1 MSSAEPRSG
10 PVPATE
16 EVLQVTSLEL
26 FFDLV
31 FVFAVTQLTGVLVH
45 DLSPLGLFRVLV
57 MFGVLWWMYGGY
69 AWLTNTM
76 APTRWSR
83 RILLLVGMAG
93 FMVVALATPRAFEGD
108 GVAWGLGYLVV
119 VLVHAGLYVQ
129 SNRNILRILPFNLLA
144 AGLVMAAG
152 LLRGPVVYVLWTA
165 ALVVPIA
172 TPYLVAPGRFD
183 IQPSHIVE
191 RYGLALLITLGE
203 SVVAVGIGVSGEP
216 LNLGTAGAV
225 VLGLGLAA
233 ALWWTYFGSAD
244 DERSERALRLADP
257 GRRGPLTIAG
267 FFYATI
273 PMVLG
278 IVTLAAGLK
287 LSIGHAG
294 SALPSGTA
302 MALAGGASLFLA
314 GAAALRLAFQIGP
327 IALRVIGALLVL
339 PTILLG
345 MRIAAT
351 AELVGLVLVFAAVL
365 VLEHLRSSGSTAE
378 P

>member
-129 SNRNILRILPFNLLA
+129 SIAISCAYCRSTCSP
-144 AGLVMAAG
+144 
-152 LLRGPVVYVLWTA
+152 RGSSWRPACCVVRSCTCSG
-165 ALVVPIA
+165 P
-172 TPYLVAPGRFD
+172 P
-183 IQPSHIVE
+183 PS
-191 RYGLALLITLGE
+191 
-203 SVVAVGIGVSGEP
+203 
-216 LNLGTAGAV
+216 
-225 VLGLGLAA
+225 
-233 ALWWTYFGSAD
+233 
-244 DERSERALRLADP
+244 
-257 GRRGPLTIAG
+257 
-267 FFYATI
+267 
-273 PMVLG
+273 
-278 IVTLAAGLK
+278 
-287 LSIGHAG
+287 
-294 SALPSGTA
+294 
-302 MALAGGASLFLA
+302 
-314 GAAALRLAFQIGP
+314 
-327 IALRVIGALLVL
+327 
-339 PTILLG
+339 
-345 MRIAAT
+345 
-351 AELVGLVLVFAAVL
+351 
-365 VLEHLRSSGSTAE
+365 
-378 P
+378 

>member
-1 MSSAEPRSG
+1 MSPAEPLST
-10 PVPATE
+10 PANAPE
-16 EVLQVTSLEL
+16 AVLRVTTLEL

-31 FVFAVTQLTGVLVH
+31 FVFAVTQLTGVLVRE
-45 DLSPLGLFRVLV
+45 LSPLGLFRVVV

-83 RILLLVGMAG
+83 RVLLLVGMAG

-108 GVAWGLGYLVV
+108 GVAWGVGYLVV

-144 AGLVMAAG
+144 AGLVIVAG
-152 LLRGPVVYVLWTA
+152 VLHGPAVYALWTV

-172 TPYLVAPGRFD
+172 TPYLVHSGRFE
-183 IQPSHIVE
+183 IQPSHMVE

-216 LNLGTAGAV
+216 LNLGVLGAV
-225 VLGLGLAA
+225 VLGLALAA
-233 ALWWTYFGSAD
+233 ALWWTYFGGD
-244 DERSERALRLADP
+244 DERVEQVLLKADP
-257 GRRGPLTIAG
+257 RQRGPLTIAG

-278 IVTLAAGLK
+278 IVTTAAGLK
-287 LSIGHAG
+287 LSVGHLG
-294 SALPSGTA
+294 NALPLGPA
-302 MALAGGASLFLA
+302 VALAGGTTLFLG
-314 GAAALRLAFQIGP
+314 GAAALRRAFRIGP
-327 IALRVIGALLVL
+327 IRVRVGGALLAL
-339 PTILLG
+339 PAILLG
-345 MRIAAT
+345 TRVSAT
-351 AELVGLVLVFAAVL
+351 AELVALVLLLAAVL
-365 VLEHLRSSGSTAE
+365 VLERIRDLDSTQPA
-378 P
+378 

>member
-1 MSSAEPRSG
+1 MFPAEP
-10 PVPATE
+10 PASPANAPE
-16 EVLQVTSLEL
+16 DVLRVTTLEL

-31 FVFAVTQLTGVLVH
+31 FVFAVTQLTSVLVRE
-45 DLSPLGLFRVLV
+45 LSPLGFFRVVV

-83 RILLLVGMAG
+83 RVLLLVGMAG

-108 GVAWGLGYLVV
+108 GVDWGLGYLVV

-144 AGLVMAAG
+144 AGLIIAAG
-152 LLRGPVVYVLWTA
+152 VVGGPAMYALWTV

-172 TPYLVAPGRFD
+172 TPYFVQSGRFN
-183 IQPSHIVE
+183 IRPSHIVE

-203 SVVAVGIGVSGEP
+203 SVIAVGIGVSGEP
-216 LNLGTAGAV
+216 LNLGVIGAV
-225 VLGLGLAA
+225 VLGLALAA
-233 ALWWTYFGSAD
+233 ALWWTYFGGD
-244 DERSERALRLADP
+244 DERVEQVLLAADP
-257 GRRGPLTIAG
+257 RRRGPLTIAG

-278 IVTLAAGLK
+278 IVTTAAGLK
-287 LSIGHAG
+287 LSIGHPG
-294 SALPSGTA
+294 NALPVGPA
-302 MALAGGASLFLA
+302 VALAGGATLFLG
-314 GAAALRLAFQIGP
+314 GAAALRRAFRIGP
-327 IALRVIGALLVL
+327 MGVRIGGSLLAL

-345 MRIAAT
+345 IKVSAT
-351 AELVGLVLVFAAVL
+351 AELAALVLLLAGVL
-365 VLEHLRSSGSTAE
+365 VIERMLDPNSTRLA
-378 P
+378 

>member
-1 MSSAEPRSG
+1 VR
-10 PVPATE
+10 
-16 EVLQVTSLEL
+16 TS
-26 FFDLV
+26 
-31 FVFAVTQLTGVLVH
+31 
-45 DLSPLGLFRVLV
+45 
-57 MFGVLWWMYGGY
+57 
-69 AWLTNTM
+69 
-76 APTRWSR
+76 
-83 RILLLVGMAG
+83 
-93 FMVVALATPRAFEGD
+93 
-108 GVAWGLGYLVV
+108 
-119 VLVHAGLYVQ
+119 
-129 SNRNILRILPFNLLA
+129 
-144 AGLVMAAG
+144 
-152 LLRGPVVYVLWTA
+152 
-165 ALVVPIA
+165 
-172 TPYLVAPGRFD
+172 
-183 IQPSHIVE
+183 
-191 RYGLALLITLGE
+191 
-203 SVVAVGIGVSGEP
+203 
-216 LNLGTAGAV
+216 
-225 VLGLGLAA
+225 
-233 ALWWTYFGSAD
+233 
-244 DERSERALRLADP
+244 SERALRLADP

-314 GAAALRLAFQIGP
+314 GAAALRVAFQIGP

-365 VLEHLRSSGSTAE
+365 VLEHLRSSGSTEE